1 MSITDNH
8 LVQST
13 LTQNN
18 ETNINYLRNLL
29 SGIELNDGHV
39 GLSLITEI
47 TSIRKISGV
56 QGSMAI
62 LGVLTCEILELEFAR
77 LLAADKEVSRIT
89 VLEDERSANLI
100 TALESIKKDNLK
112 RIPNL
117 EAFTPAA
124 ESSLEILVAVLELA
138 LHNRKRT
145 LQQGLI
151 DAAVAI
157 GPHVDALILG
167 YGLCGNAL
175 ENPQELLSD
184 AGVPIFIPMDED
196 HPVDDC
202 IGLLIGG
209 RQRYYEEQCKVAGTF
224 FMIPGWTYHWKR
236 MFEREFGNLSPEM
249 AKRLFKHY
257 ERSLMISTPTM
268 SLEEMKQNS
277 NAFNELF
284 GLRTDVCKG
293 TLTIL
298 QKTWDTAKRH
308 LNSNNS

>member
-1 MSITDNH
+1 
-8 LVQST
+8 
-13 LTQNN
+13 
-18 ETNINYLRNLL
+18 
-29 SGIELNDGHV
+29 
-39 GLSLITEI
+39 
-47 TSIRKISGV
+47 
-56 QGSMAI
+56 MAI
-62 LGVLTCEILELEFAR
+62 LGILTCEILELEFAR

-89 VLEDERSANLI
+89 VLEDERSTNLI
-100 TALESIKKDNLK
+100 TALESIKKDNIK
-112 RIPNL
+112 RITKL
-117 EAFTPAA
+117 KAFTPAA
-124 ESSLEILVAVLELA
+124 ESSLEVLVAVLELA

-151 DAAVAI
+151 DAAAAI

-184 AGVPIFIPMDED
+184 AGVPVFIPMDED

-209 RQRYYEEQCKVAGTF
+209 RQRYYEEQCKIAGTF

-236 MFEREFGNLSPEM
+236 MFEQEFGNLSPEM

-257 ERSLMISTPTM
+257 ERSLLISTPIM
-268 SLEEMKQNS
+268 PLEDMQQNS
-277 NAFNELF
+277 KAFNELF

-293 TLTIL
+293 TLSIL
-298 QKTWDTAKRH
+298 QKAWDTAKEH
-308 LNSNNS
+308 LNSIKSDFKTSDQAQR